1 MRLKDQVALV
11 TGGSR
16 GIGRGIVK
24 AFAAE
29 GAKVAFVYR
38 GSQAAAEAL
47 VQEVTQA
54 GGTIKALQADVAKT
68 EDAQRCVDEVQKA
81 WGKLDILVNNAGII
95 RDDLFVQA
103 GAGRLE
109 QGAADEPGRHV

>member
-16 GIGRGIVK
+16 GIGRGIVE

-38 GSQAAAEAL
+38 GSQSAAEEL
-47 VQEVTQA
+47 VQKVTSS
-54 GGTIKALQADVAKT
+54 GGTAKAYQADVTKLEA
-68 EDAQRCVDEVQKA
+68 AQAVA
-81 WGKLDILVNNAGII
+81 
-95 RDDLFVQA
+95 
-103 GAGRLE
+103 E
-109 QGAADEPGRHV
+109 QGRKGVGPYRHFGQ